1 MHFGVLRFR
10 ILGDASGPGGFGVFV
25 VVFLADIRVLGDP
38 VFFHRL
44 IFGGG
49 LRGGGLDSGFPPACG
64 AQDTPGTGYFLRG
77 FLFVSQCGS
86 KFFGQCLDPE
96 SVVIVTLLHIC
107 VGLLHDLT

>member
-44 IFGGG
+44 IFGGC

-64 AQDTPGTGYFLRG
+64 AQDTPQDRLFPQRVSLRVPVRLEV
-77 FLFVSQCGS
+77 FWTVPWSRISPHCHPFAHLCWFA
-86 KFFGQCLDPE
+86 
-96 SVVIVTLLHIC
+96 
-107 VGLLHDLT
+107 